1 MKLIILRLDSVNKL
15 HPFSRVSQK
24 FESVY
29 TLQGKNLTTWH
40 TPARRAPRV
49 ATVHDVIKELGWVLT
64 HPSVVFHT
72 FASTDTS
79 WVAWTLSYCTPMKQG
94 KVLSNSATHEATQF
108 VGPQEIPYAPVHNQ
122 SLFIRT
128 QPTRVLIDTC
138 RTTTLELRIYDPD
151 HFQPFH
157 PVLSTFP

>member
-1 MKLIILRLDSVNKL
+1 MKLIILHLDSVNKH

-49 ATVHDVIKELGWVLT
+49 AIVHDVIKELGRVLT
-64 HPSVVFHT
+64 HPSAVFHT

-79 WVAWTLSYCTPMKQG
+79 WVA
-94 KVLSNSATHEATQF
+94 
-108 VGPQEIPYAPVHNQ
+108 
-122 SLFIRT
+122 
-128 QPTRVLIDTC
+128 
-138 RTTTLELRIYDPD
+138 
-151 HFQPFH
+151 
-157 PVLSTFP
+157 